1 MINILILI
9 IANLFF
15 MLTIGSMLVEINN
28 LSKKKELL
36 RKEKNLEEEQNIEG
50 LRNSMIVYVVMGTI
64 TYASFIK
71 LIVEMYTN
79 K

>member
-1 MINILILI
+1 
-9 IANLFF
+9 
-15 MLTIGSMLVEINN
+15 MLLEINDLN
-28 LSKKKELL
+28 KKKKLL

-50 LRNSMIVYVVMGTI
+50 LKNSMIVYVVMGTI

-71 LIVEMYTN
+71 LVVEMYAN